1 MKQQVQLHFEVRLE
15 DGLHRAKGE
24 EGGRQGLSGKK
35 GTGVARAER
44 CEPVAT

>member
-15 DGLHRAKGE
+15 DGLHRAKGK
-24 EGGRQGLSGKK
+24 EGGKQELSGKK
-35 GTGVARAER
+35 GIGVAMAER